1 MFATGR
7 TRRLLAEVSLR
18 CKFDA
23 AESTMELV
31 SFERS
36 DRRGRIPAPLNCL
49 SRARDGCQG
58 TSASGLLELL
68 EYTKTSTT
76 LFLLLYL
83 NYIIHYYLNIK
94 VDFSLPSKYIILA
107 NYKATILLLLFSI
120 LNTRL

>member
-36 DRRGRIPAPLNCL
+36 DRRGRIPAPSNCL

-58 TSASGLLELL
+58 TSASGLL

-83 NYIIHYYLNIK
+83 NYIICYYLNIK